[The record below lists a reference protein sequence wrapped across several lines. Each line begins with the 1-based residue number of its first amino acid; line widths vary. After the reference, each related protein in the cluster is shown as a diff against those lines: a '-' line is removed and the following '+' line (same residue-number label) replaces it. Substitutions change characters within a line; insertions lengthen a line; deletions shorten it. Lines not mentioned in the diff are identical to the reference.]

1 MFNRTYVSNA
11 PDGGVAMLEVLS
23 DERAWMP
30 FVPLCHVEVSGE
42 VTGPVAGTCDGVLER
57 SPRGSNGF
65 GYDPLFAPDAVPGR
79 TMAELTLEE
88 KNAISHRGNALK
100 ALAAQLTESLG

>member
-30 FVPLCHVEVSGE
+30 FVPLCHVEVSGAF
-42 VTGPVAGTCDGVLER
+42 TGDISAAMLADAGADR
-57 SPRGSNGF
+57 AAP
-65 GYDPLFAPDAVPGR
+65 APDHESR
-79 TMAELTLEE
+79 
-88 KNAISHRGNALK
+88 
-100 ALAAQLTESLG
+100 AAGHG